1 MNPTLLLILDG
12 WGIGKADAANAIHI
26 ANPSY
31 FNYLLQTYPHSY
43 LDTSGEAVG
52 LPAGQMGNSE
62 VGHLNIGAGRVVYQ
76 ELEKINEA
84 IKTKAF
90 FQNPALLKAI
100 HTAKQ
105 TNTTFHIL
113 GLLSDGGV
121 HSSIHHLY
129 AIIDA
134 CKHHG
139 LQKVAIHAFLDGRDT
154 NPTNGITYVK
164 ELLHYLQGSNIV
176 LASIIGRYYAMDRD
190 KRWERINKAYQL
202 LINADGKKTTNP
214 IQALQDSYEDGIT
227 DEFMLPISINPIPI
241 QDEDTVLCFNF
252 RTDRGRQITE
262 ALTQQ
267 DFPEYNMYKKKLHYY
282 TLTNYN
288 TIWKNVTCLYDKE
301 NLINTLGEV
310 LNKHGASQ
318 MRIAETEKYPHVTF
332 FLSGGREAIF
342 PNEERILIPSPKVA
356 TYDLAPEMSANE
368 IKEATIQ
375 SLQKKYDC
383 IIVNFANPDMVGH
396 TGDFDAVV
404 KAIQTVDTCLQEV
417 VKEATTQGYTILVI
431 ADHGNAEYMKNQDGS
446 PHTAHTTNVVP
457 IILLSP
463 QHTPIKNGKL
473 ANIAPTILKIMGI
486 EKPTEMTEEALI

>member
-214 IQALQDSYEDGIT
+214 IQA
-227 DEFMLPISINPIPI
+227 
-241 QDEDTVLCFNF
+241 
-252 RTDRGRQITE
+252 
-262 ALTQQ
+262 
-267 DFPEYNMYKKKLHYY
+267 
-282 TLTNYN
+282 
-288 TIWKNVTCLYDKE
+288 
-301 NLINTLGEV
+301 
-310 LNKHGASQ
+310 
-318 MRIAETEKYPHVTF
+318 
-332 FLSGGREAIF
+332 
-342 PNEERILIPSPKVA
+342 
-356 TYDLAPEMSANE
+356 
-368 IKEATIQ
+368 
-375 SLQKKYDC
+375 
-383 IIVNFANPDMVGH
+383 
-396 TGDFDAVV
+396 
-404 KAIQTVDTCLQEV
+404 
-417 VKEATTQGYTILVI
+417 
-431 ADHGNAEYMKNQDGS
+431 
-446 PHTAHTTNVVP
+446 
-457 IILLSP
+457 
-463 QHTPIKNGKL
+463 
-473 ANIAPTILKIMGI
+473 
-486 EKPTEMTEEALI
+486 